1 MESAHLE
8 ELIQL
13 EDSYWWHVAK
23 RKLVTSILTRE
34 FAPPGHLVEGGIG
47 SARNLVVFR
56 ELGYTVTGFDVMS
69 ESVDHARRRGLD
81 DVRIH
86 DLSRPW
92 PREPEST
99 EVVVLL
105 DVLEHLEDPVEVM
118 QHVRR
123 ILKPGGGLVFTVP
136 AYRWLYGDWDK
147 RLGHFRR
154 YTAGEMRRQ
163 AAAAELRVHS
173 MTHWNAFTFPAAVA
187 VRSYQ
192 RLFPAASRGTEFPRV
207 TPAVNQMLLSMAGV
221 ERWLVDHTRLPF
233 GLSLVGVL
241 KK

>member
-1 MESAHLE
+1 MESSHLE

-23 RKLVTSILTRE
+23 RKLVTSILKKE
-34 FAPPGHLVEGGIG
+34 FAPPGRLVEGGIG

-56 ELGYTVTGFDVMS
+56 ELGYRVTGFDVMT

-86 DLSRPW
+86 DLSLPW
-92 PREPEST
+92 PLEPDST
-99 EVVVLL
+99 DVVVLL
-105 DVLEHLEDPVEVM
+105 DVLEHLQDPVEVM
-118 QHVRR
+118 KHVRR
-123 ILKPGGGLVFTVP
+123 ILKPGGGIVFTVP

-154 YTAGEMRRQ
+154 YTAHEMKRQ
-163 AAAAELRVHS
+163 AAAAGLHVHN

-187 VRSYQ
+187 VRGYQ
-192 RLFPAASRGTEFPRV
+192 RLFPAAERGTEFPRV
-207 TPAVNQMLLSMAGV
+207 TAAMNQMLLSMAGV
-221 ERWLVDHTRLPF
+221 ERWLVRNSRVPF